1 MFNIEQLK
9 EIQTEVISQ
18 MKVTELDSE
27 GQKKSKVPYLQR
39 LNAFFNGVHLV
50 QQIGKRNLMISI
62 LEWGTNSQVN
72 CSFIFSELECLELLS
87 RNMFL

>member
-9 EIQTEVISQ
+9 EIQNEVISQ

-50 QQIGKRNLMISI
+50 VDDTADWEKEFDAIDFGVRNKFPS
-62 LEWGTNSQVN
+62 
-72 CSFIFSELECLELLS
+72 
-87 RNMFL
+87 

>member
-9 EIQTEVISQ
+9 EIQNEVISQ

-50 QQIGKRNLMISI
+50 VDDTAIGKRNLMLSI
-62 LEWGTNSQVN
+62 LE
-72 CSFIFSELECLELLS
+72 
-87 RNMFL
+87 